1 MALRIHL
8 VDDNPHFL
16 KAVNGFLGQLPH
28 VAVVGH
34 SVCGRDAL
42 RDIARTQPHVVVLD
56 LNLPDIGGAQVARTL
71 CHWSAPPLLILT
83 SMNDGTGY
91 AQLVRDS
98 SAAAFVG
105 KEDFVV
111 ELVPIL
117 DQLAR
122 VAHNGAHP

>member
-16 KAVNGFLGQLPH
+16 RAVDGFLQQLPH
-28 VAVVGH
+28 VAVVGQ
-34 SVCGRDAL
+34 STCGHDAL
-42 RDIARTQPHVVVLD
+42 RDIAQTHPHVVVLD
-56 LNLPDIGGAQVARTL
+56 LNLPDISGAQLAQTLRT
-71 CHWSAPPLLILT
+71 WRVPPLLILT

-98 SAAAFVG
+98 AAAAFVG

-117 DQLAR
+117 DQLVR
-122 VAHNGAHP
+122 IAHTGACP